1 MKRIFNGYIF
11 NGGLYPTQELFKY
24 PKAGEDNSKV
34 TLHLY
39 DLRAN
44 KTIDVFF
51 EKAYEYYPR
60 IKWLSSSDNNQEL
73 IIFGMNRN
81 QNELDILISQTDG
94 SIELLFSEKDKY
106 YIDINDNMTYLKN
119 HDGFIWTSEKDGFNH
134 IYIKSLKGKEDIQ
147 ITRGN
152 WEITNFYGVD
162 DNNTIYFS
170 SNESGSIYSSLYKVD
185 LNNND
190 FKRILMTKSTGS
202 NNITFSKGMKYF
214 MNNYSD
220 NSTPPYITL
229 NRTSDG
235 ERIKILEDNYKFSE
249 KLKEYNLSQ
258 KEFFTIETEP
268 GVKLNAWMMKPT
280 NFNPNKEYP
289 LYMFLYGGPG
299 SQQVKDS

>member
-1 MKRIFNGYIF
+1 
-11 NGGLYPTQELFKY
+11 
-24 PKAGEDNSKV
+24 
-34 TLHLY
+34 
-39 DLRAN
+39 
-44 KTIDVFF
+44 
-51 EKAYEYYPR
+51 
-60 IKWLSSSDNNQEL
+60 
-73 IIFGMNRN
+73 
-81 QNELDILISQTDG
+81 
-94 SIELLFSEKDKY
+94 
-106 YIDINDNMTYLKN
+106 MTYLKN

-220 NSTPPYITL
+220 NNTPPYITL

-235 ERIKILEDNYKFSE
+235 ERIKILEDNYKFSK

-268 GVKLNAWMMKPT
+268 GVELN
-280 NFNPNKEYP
+280 FR
-289 LYMFLYGGPG
+289 
-299 SQQVKDS
+299 